1 MKHGSKQFINILFPA
16 LIFGS
21 MTGVLTAL
29 FVTLYKLSARYVIE
43 FSKQSYHFIKS
54 NLWMIPIV
62 LVLLFGI
69 AVIFSIIYKKSPRLR
84 GGGIPSSIAI
94 LRGIVPFN
102 WLKVFFGVLSLS
114 MISFLI
120 GVPLGNE
127 GPSLL
132 IGTALGY
139 GTVHCLAPKHSAW
152 NKYSMTGGAC
162 SGFAVATG
170 APVSGILFAVEEAH
184 QRISPMIITVSAI
197 SVLFACITAHLLSTL
212 LCVNVSLFPT
222 LQITSLSIKDVWLP
236 LIIGISVGLFSVL
249 FLKYYKVVNSFFN
262 KTLNKIPAYVKIF
275 LVFALTLG
283 LGLYSYSY
291 ISTGHELILNLL
303 DGKGINALL
312 TLTLI
317 LIVRSTLT
325 LSANTNKITGGIF
338 LPILTLGALVS
349 SIIANIL
356 IQYLGLSA
364 DYYQIILVLGITA
377 CIAGMMK
384 MPLTAIV
391 FSIEALSCHN
401 NILFVIVVSAVSF
414 VFTELFHTKSINDS
428 VLDNII
434 KNSDIKSNAKV
445 YDIFV
450 TVQKGSFASGKQ
462 IRDILW
468 PANTFILSTT
478 PNTTHLTQVDE
489 HGGKSIKEGDLLH
502 VRYSTHNQQQTKL
515 EIFAIVGD
523 QQDYIEK
530 EITEI

>member
-29 FVTLYKLSARYVIE
+29 FVTLYKLSAKHVIE
-43 FSKQSYHFIKS
+43 FSEQSYHFIKT

-69 AVIFSIIYKKSPRLR
+69 AFVFSFIYKNSPRLR

-102 WLKVFFGVLSLS
+102 WIKVLFGVLILS

-127 GPSLL
+127 GPSVL

-139 GTVHCLAPKHSAW
+139 GTVHCLAPKHRAW

-162 SGFAVATG
+162 AGFAVATG
-170 APVSGILFAVEEAH
+170 APVSGILFAIEEAH

-197 SVLFACITAHLLSTL
+197 SVLFACITAQLLSSL
-212 LCVNVSLFPT
+212 LGVNVSLFPT
-222 LQITSLSIKDVWLP
+222 LQTITLTIKDVWLP
-236 LIIGISVGLFSVL
+236 LIIGILVGLFAVL
-249 FLKYYKVVNSFFN
+249 FLKYYKVVNAFFN
-262 KTLNKIPAYVKIF
+262 KTLNKIPTYLKIF
-275 LVFALTLG
+275 SIFALTLG
-283 LGLYSYSY
+283 LGLYSFSF

-303 DGKGINALL
+303 DGNGLTALI

-325 LSANTNKITGGIF
+325 LSANTNKINGGIF
-338 LPILTLGALVS
+338 LPILALGALAS

-356 IQYLGLSA
+356 IQYLGLNV
-364 DYYQIILVLGITA
+364 DYYQIILALGITA

-391 FSIEALSCHN
+391 FAIEALSCHN
-401 NILFVIVVSAVSF
+401 NILYIIVVSAVSF
-414 VFTELFHTKSINDS
+414 TFTELFHTKSINDS
-428 VLDNII
+428 VVDNII
-434 KNSDIKSNAKV
+434 KNNYIQSKTIV
-445 YDIFV
+445 YDAFV
-450 TVQKGSFASGKQ
+450 TVQKGSFATGKQ

-489 HGGKSIKEGDLLH
+489 HGGESLREGDLLH
-502 VRYSTHNQQQTKL
+502 VRYSTRDSKQTKIEL
-515 EIFAIVGD
+515 LAIVGE
-523 QQDYIEK
+523 QDFVEK
-530 EITEI
+530 ETYEV